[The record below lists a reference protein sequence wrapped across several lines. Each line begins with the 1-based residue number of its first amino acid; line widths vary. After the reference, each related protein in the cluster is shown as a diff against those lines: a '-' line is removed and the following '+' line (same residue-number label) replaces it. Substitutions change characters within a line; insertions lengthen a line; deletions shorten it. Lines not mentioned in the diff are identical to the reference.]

1 MWEDKM
7 SERLKYEGHL
17 AVLNQDVKRLK
28 IALEG
33 LLKAI
38 RDNLDPL
45 DKIEKIDASLVA
57 EQALEFAGKHSV
69 LREKLAEVAKA
80 EEILGRSGTGT
91 VPLHGDK
98 PQWP

>member
-1 MWEDKM
+1 M
-7 SERLKYEGHL
+7 SERFKYEGHL

-28 IALEG
+28 MTLEG

-45 DKIEKIDASLVA
+45 EKIEKIDASLVA

-80 EEILGRSGTGT
+80 EEILGRA
-91 VPLHGDK
+91 HDGDK
-98 PQWP
+98 PTWP